1 MQDNSKTGGKVAF
14 VTGASYG
21 IGAAVARHLARD
33 GFDVAVSDLKTDD
46 LAETVA
52 AVQALGRKALALDLD
67 LRDLPTAE
75 RAVTAALDH
84 FGRIDV
90 LVNNAGMLLR
100 KAAVAVTAE
109 EWNGVMSVNVTG
121 TFFMMQHVARHL
133 IAQKRP
139 GAIVNLAST
148 MSFVGTPDF
157 STYGISK
164 GTISHMTKTLAV
176 EWAPHRIRVNA
187 IAPGSTETKLRAA
200 AFSADPQLR
209 QKMLDRIPLGRFG
222 DPEEMAAAVAYLAG
236 PQASYITGQTLLLDG
251 GFTSY

>member
-1 MQDNSKTGGKVAF
+1 MQDNREANGQVAF

-21 IGAAVARHLARD
+21 IGAAAARHLAQA
-33 GFDVAVSDLKTDD
+33 GFDVAVSDLKTGD
-46 LAETVA
+46 LAETVT
-52 AVQALGRKALALDLD
+52 AVQQAGRRAFAVELD
-67 LRDLPTAE
+67 LRDLPTLGQ
-75 RAVTAALDH
+75 AVAATLDH

-90 LVNNAGMLLR
+90 LVNNAGVLLR
-100 KAAVAVTAE
+100 RAAIEVTPD
-109 EWNGVMSVNVTG
+109 EWQNVMNTNVTG

-133 IAQKRP
+133 IAEKRG

-164 GTISHMTKTLAV
+164 GAISHMTKTLAV

-209 QKMLDRIPLGRFG
+209 QRMLDRIPLGRFG
-222 DPEEMAAAVAYLAG
+222 DPEEMAAAIAYLAG
-236 PQASYITGQTLLLDG
+236 PQASYVTGQTLLLDG

>member
-1 MQDNSKTGGKVAF
+1 MTRGENNGGRVAL

-21 IGAAVARHLARD
+21 IGAAVARRLAGD
-33 GFDVAVSDLKTDD
+33 GFDVAVTDLKTDD
-46 LAETVA
+46 LGETLA
-52 AVQALGRKALALDLD
+52 AVQALGRTVLPIALDLRSLD
-67 LRDLPTAE
+67 SIE
-75 RAVTAALDH
+75 KAVTTALAR

-100 KAAVAVTAE
+100 KPAVDVTPE
-109 EWNGVMSVNVTG
+109 EWHNVMNTNVTG

-133 IAQKRP
+133 IAEKRP
-139 GAIVNLAST
+139 GVIINLAST
-148 MSFVGTPDF
+148 MSFVGTPEF

-164 GTISHMTKTLAV
+164 GAISHMTKTLAV
-176 EWAPHRIRVNA
+176 EWAPYRIRVNA

-200 AFSADPQLR
+200 AFAADPALR

-222 DPEEMAAAVAYLAG
+222 DPDEMAAAVAYFAS
-236 PQASYITGQTLLLDG
+236 PEASYITGQTLLLDG